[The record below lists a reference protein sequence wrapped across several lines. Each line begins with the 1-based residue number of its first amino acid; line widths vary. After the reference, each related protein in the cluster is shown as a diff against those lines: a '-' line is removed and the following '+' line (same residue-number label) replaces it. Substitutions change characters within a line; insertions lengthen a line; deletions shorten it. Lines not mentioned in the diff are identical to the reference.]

1 MAAAFTRI
9 ELHDHGHKTRMSL
22 SDGPYAQS
30 AHAQA
35 GWHGAFAKRDAL
47 LA

>member
-1 MAAAFTRI
+1 MSTETRLPGVSDGSI
-9 ELHDHGHKTRMSL
+9 AMSL

-30 AHAQA
+30 AYAQA
-35 GWHGAFAKRDAL
+35 GWHGAFAKLDAL